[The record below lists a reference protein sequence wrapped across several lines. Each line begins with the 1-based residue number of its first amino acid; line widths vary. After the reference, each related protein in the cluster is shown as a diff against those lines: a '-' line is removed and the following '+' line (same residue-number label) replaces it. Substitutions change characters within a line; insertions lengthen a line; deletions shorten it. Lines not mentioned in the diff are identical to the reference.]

1 MIMVFQHGGVLDDF
15 CGMAANDLDYYYLD
29 EIGYDYEDGVLDEF
43 VGVAMQHL
51 EYW

>member
-1 MIMVFQHGGVLDDF
+1 MLDDF
-15 CGMAANDLDYYYLD
+15 CGMAAHHLDDYYLE